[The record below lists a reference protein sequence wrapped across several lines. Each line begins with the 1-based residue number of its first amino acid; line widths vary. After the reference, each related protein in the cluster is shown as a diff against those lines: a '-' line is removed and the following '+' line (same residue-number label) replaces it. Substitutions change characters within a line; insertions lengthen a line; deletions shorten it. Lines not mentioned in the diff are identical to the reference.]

1 MGTFLAYSVQAAVIM
16 TLLYLGYKWLMAS
29 ATFHRLNRWTLLL
42 ILALSWTLPA
52 IVPMFRPRPVMDVQL
67 DFAIPSDI
75 VTETVA
81 EMPAEPA
88 VTWPMAVCGIY
99 LAGMVVMLAVTAAG
113 AWRMAR
119 IIRGGSHS
127 TEGRYNVV
135 VNKAAPGPFS
145 WGRWIVIRPEDCD
158 ESRPMVIAHE
168 EAHLNRLHWIDLI
181 VAQLNVVLQWFS
193 PAAWLLMHEIKTV
206 HEFQAD
212 AAAGG
217 DTPHDYQLM
226 LLKKTVGASFP
237 TFADSLTH
245 SQIKQRLTMM
255 MKSKSS
261 RARRLSALA
270 IPAMAV
276 VAVFTLSLP
285 SVADVINQIDAT
297 PLPGV
302 SFGKVNNSA
311 PDDQT
316 VQESIVTDLAD
327 NAIPNPDPMAESK
340 PTTATADNNVT
351 EEPTSSVLIVGKDTP
366 ADKSDGAAFF
376 VNGKL
381 TSRAEV
387 AAIPPADIKKMEI
400 VKDDPAYPD
409 GKIMITVLNADEK
422 THFTSEKIAEFKGG
436 EKALMQFLAANL
448 KYPKDA
454 VPAGESTVVSYNDD
468 GSKTVS
474 RKTMAV
480 ISFKIGKD
488 GSLSDFKVVRS
499 AGEAFDA
506 EALRV
511 VKMTDGMWIPGEN
524 NGKPVATRF
533 TIPVSFATQQ

>member
-1 MGTFLAYSVQAAVIM
+1 MGTLLAYSLQAAVIM

-29 ATFHRLNRWTLLL
+29 ATFHRLNRWTLLA
-42 ILALSWTLPA
+42 IIALSWTLPT
-52 IVPMFRPRPVMDVQL
+52 IIPLFRPRPVVDVHL
-67 DFAIPSDI
+67 DFTIPSDI
-75 VTETVA
+75 VTETVV
-81 EMPAEPA
+81 ETTPGFQ
-88 VTWPMAVCGIY
+88 VTWPMVVCGIY
-99 LAGMVVMLAVTAAG
+99 LAGIIAMIAVTAVG
-113 AWRMAR
+113 ARRMAR
-119 IIRGGSHS
+119 IIRGG
-127 TEGRYNVV
+127 TLDTNDNYKVV
-135 VNKAAPGPFS
+135 VNEAAPGPFS

-158 ESRPMVIAHE
+158 DSRPMVIAHE
-168 EAHLNRLHWIDLI
+168 EAHLSRLHWIDLI
-181 VAQLNVVLQWFS
+181 VAQLNVVLQWFN

-237 TFADSLTH
+237 TFADSLNH

-261 RARRLSALA
+261 RSRRLSALA

-276 VAVFTLSLP
+276 VAVFALSIP
-285 SVADVINQIDAT
+285 SVADVINQIDSAVM
-297 PLPGV
+297 PDV
-302 SFGKVNNSA
+302 SSGKVNNSA
-311 PDDQT
+311 SDDQT
-316 VQESIVTDLAD
+316 VQESIVAALTDT
-327 NAIPNPDPMAESK
+327 AIPNPDPMAGNK
-340 PTTATADNNVT
+340 PVDTPDDNNVT

-366 ADKSDGAAFF
+366 ADKSDSPAFF

-387 AAIPPADIKKMEI
+387 AAIAPADIKKMEI
-400 VKDDPAYPD
+400 VKDDPSYPA
-409 GKIMITVLNADEK
+409 GKIMITLLKADEK
-422 THFTSEKIAEFKGG
+422 TYVTTEKIAEFKGG
-436 EKALMQFLAANL
+436 QKALMQFLSANL

-454 VPAGESTVVSYNDD
+454 VPATESTVVSYNDD
-468 GSKTVS
+468 GSKTKS
-474 RKTMAV
+474 RKATV
-480 ISFKIGKD
+480 IITFTIGKN

-499 AGEAFDA
+499 AGEPFDS

-511 VKMTDGMWIPGEN
+511 IKMTDGMWLPGEN
-524 NGKPVATRF
+524 NGQPVTSRF